1 MSPPLDSQLLHF
13 DIWES
18 LDEESMRLT
27 QTSEFW
33 TQVQYEAERLD
44 LVPPANLSD
53 HLQDS
58 DEDWR
63 IEETHEDPHKDNIV
77 HHDCMWAGSC
87 VDSVHPSN
95 NFVPSDHIPA
105 TPGQSLLRRDISPSR
120 PDTPPSLDG
129 DEPPQFRHA
138 VDVAGTALRL
148 LRDSAAVA
156 ADHSYT
162 LARQHRDYL
171 GVQTPSD
178 SGESEEEIDVVSLG
192 TTQQPFAPTTTT
204 TPNNMLRPETLV
216 RAASMPD
223 RRQAQR
229 PLESATSRTPRSP
242 PRPIARKRLVPPAS
256 VMPGGA
262 RRRARGP
269 GRRGRR
275 SNTDTDSEAESPE
288 IERRSIHN
296 DMERQRRIGLKNLFD
311 ELKMQIP
318 ATRDKER
325 APKVVILR
333 EAAALCKKLSQEDIE
348 REKLRKKQN
357 QLMARL
363 KKLRKSLSAR
373 YHPY

>member
-1 MSPPLDSQLLHF
+1 MSPPIDAHILQF
-13 DIWES
+13 DVWES
-18 LDEESMRLT
+18 LDEESMNLT

-44 LVPPANLSD
+44 LVPPANFTNL
-53 HLQDS
+53 LQES
-58 DEDWR
+58 EGDWR
-63 IEETHEDPHKDNIV
+63 ITETPEEHKDNIV

-87 VDSVHPSN
+87 IDSGHPN
-95 NFVPSDHIPA
+95 TFVPTDLTTA
-105 TPGQSLLRRDISPSR
+105 APGQSVLRRDMSPAR

-162 LARQHRDYL
+162 LARQHFDYL

-192 TTQQPFAPTTTT
+192 TSHQPLASTSHVRVDCYPRVSSAPERHHIQSSVEV
-204 TPNNMLRPETLV
+204 NM
-216 RAASMPD
+216 
-223 RRQAQR
+223 
-229 PLESATSRTPRSP
+229 TPRP
-242 PRPIARKRLVPPAS
+242 VARKRLIPPTGVTAAS
-256 VMPGGA
+256 VP
-262 RRRARGP
+262 RRRRGP
-269 GRRGRR
+269 GRRGR

-296 DMERQRRIGLKNLFD
+296 DMERLRRIGLKNLFD
-311 ELKMQIP
+311 ELKKQIP
-318 ATRDKER
+318 ATRDKDR

-333 EAAALCKKLSQEDIE
+333 EAAALCRKLREEELE
-348 REKLRKKQN
+348 REYLKKQQN
-357 QLMARL
+357 KLITKL
-363 KKLRKSLSAR
+363 KKLRTMLSAR
-373 YHPY
+373 YRPY

>member
-1 MSPPLDSQLLHF
+1 MSPPLLDTQLLQF
-13 DIWES
+13 DIWET
-18 LDEESMRLT
+18 LDEESMQLT

-33 TQVQYEAERLD
+33 TQVQDEADRLD

-53 HLQDS
+53 SFPDS

-63 IEETHEDPHKDNIV
+63 VTETPEEDPHKDSIV

-95 NFVPSDHIPA
+95 TFVPSDLIAA
-105 TPGQSLLRRDISPSR
+105 TPGQSLLRRDMSPSR
-120 PDTPPSLDG
+120 PETPPSLDG

-162 LARQHRDYL
+162 LARQNLECL

-178 SGESEEEIDVVSLG
+178 SCESEEEIDVVSLG
-192 TTQQPFAPTTTT
+192 TTQQPLTVATHVRVDTLSRVSSNKERCHLMRSVETVMAP
-204 TPNNMLRPETLV
+204 
-216 RAASMPD
+216 
-223 RRQAQR
+223 QR
-229 PLESATSRTPRSP
+229 PV
-242 PRPIARKRLVPPAS
+242 ARKRLVPPPSISSA
-256 VMPGGA
+256 GGS
-262 RRRARGP
+262 RRRPRGP

-275 SNTDTDSEAESPE
+275 ANTDTDSEAESPAPD
-288 IERRSIHN
+288 RRWIHN
-296 DMERQRRIGLKNLFD
+296 DMERMRRIGLKNLFD
-311 ELKMQIP
+311 ELKKQIP

-333 EAAALCKKLSQEDIE
+333 EAAALCRKLSQEDIE
-348 REKLRKKQN
+348 REKLKKKQA
-357 QLMARL
+357 QLLTKL
-363 KKLRKSLSAR
+363 KKLRTILSIR
-373 YHPY
+373 NNRVY